1 MRAVSRLPASDKEVA
16 FLLFL
21 GYVSCCMF
29 GVSLGV
35 ALPQVM
41 VEFSINQTQAGW
53 LYSASLWSTAVLLVP
68 SGYLA
73 DRFGQKRLL
82 LWGYLLAII
91 GVTGLAFSQG
101 YLGCLLALLTAGAG
115 LGLVVPPYYAMAGE
129 VLKRVRGLAV
139 GFAASGYYLG
149 GAVGPILVGFFV
161 SQQQWRSAYCII
173 AAVMFV
179 MMAVQFVRVRPP
191 PTRAESHRH
200 PAVRSS
206 FTKMLRV
213 RNVFIS
219 SVSILLANIG
229 LLAAAAWLPTFLLS
243 VIGLDATSVGVALG
257 FLMLTGVVSS
267 PVVGALS
274 DRISRRRVACISG
287 IASAVISIPMLTTQ
301 YSFWSSLGYSLMFGF
316 LLLPAWNLLVAIV
329 QESADEEAV
338 TSVTGITQA
347 FGVVGSA
354 AGPIV
359 ASSLIAVFGINQA
372 LIYSITLPAFSYGI
386 LALTLVETRE
396 K

>member
-1 MRAVSRLPASDKEVA
+1 
-16 FLLFL
+16 
-21 GYVSCCMF
+21 
-29 GVSLGV
+29 LGV

-41 VEFSINQTQAGW
+41 VEFSINETQAGW

-101 YLGCLLALLTAGAG
+101 YLGCLSALLTAGAG
-115 LGLVVPPYYAMAGE
+115 LGLVVPPYYAMVGE
-129 VLKRVRGLAV
+129 VLKRVRGLAI

-149 GAVGPILVGFFV
+149 GAVGSILVGFFT
-161 SQQQWRSAYCII
+161 SQQQWRFAYYII

-179 MMAVQFVRVRPP
+179 MMAVQFVRVVPR
-191 PTRAESHRH
+191 PTRTESQRH
-200 PAVRSS
+200 PFVRSS

-219 SVSILLANIG
+219 SISILLANIS

-243 VIGLDATSVGVALG
+243 VIGLDAASVGVALG

-267 PVVGALS
+267 PAVGALS

-287 IASAVISIPMLTTQ
+287 ITSAVISIPMLTTQ
-301 YSFWSSLGYSLMFGF
+301 YSFWSSLGYSLLLGF
-316 LLLPAWNLLVAIV
+316 LLLPAWNLLVAIA
-329 QESADEEAV
+329 QESVGQESV
-338 TSVTGITQA
+338 TSVTGITQT
-347 FGVVGSA
+347 FGVIGSA
-354 AGPIV
+354 AGPMI
-359 ASSLIAVFGINQA
+359 AGSLIAVSGMNQA
-372 LIYSITLPAFSYGI
+372 LLYSITLPAFTYGV
-386 LALTLVETRE
+386 LALAAVETRR